1 MADSSTLLGVVLLAR
16 HGDREGFYQD
26 PSSYTASATTITPE
40 GNVQEFQ
47 LGQLLRSLYLNS
59 SSESFI
65 PGINSTIAN
74 LDQIQVRA
82 DGGDEGGVIVNS
94 AMSLLQGLFPA
105 TSSYNVTLANGTNVE
120 GPLGGY
126 QYIPIES
133 VEPDND
139 VSLEGWTSCGAF
151 DTSTNTFYN
160 STEFQA
166 KVNETASFI
175 NQLSPYLDGRP
186 VTLKNMWNI
195 YDYMNVEN
203 IHDASFAASIPDTF
217 MEQARDLANWHEYGV
232 FSSPDLAGIGNIAA
246 RAMLPSI
253 FESFT
258 SITGS
263 DDPLKISYMALAY
276 KPFLSLFNMTGV
288 AQMNPQLQGIVNY
301 AAVVALE
308 IRNSSSSGEPVL
320 RFNFKNGTDDNGFTT
335 YNILNSTGDVPLS
348 TFVNYL
354 SPAAVNTTADW
365 CKVCGNTQDRGCGA
379 LALAAS
385 EASAAARVNQ
395 RISPVGAGF
404 LGAGLT
410 LAVCLAM
417 LGVLVFLG
425 FLTVGKGRSRQK
437 KTDDVTEKA

>member
-1 MADSSTLLGVVLLAR
+1 MADSGTLLGVVLLAR

-40 GNVQEFQ
+40 GNVQELQ

-59 SSESFI
+59 SSPSFI

-82 DGGDEGGVIVNS
+82 DGGGEGGVIVNS

-105 TSSYNVTLANGTNVE
+105 TSSYNVTLANGTNVV

-151 DTSTNTFYN
+151 DTSTNAFYN

-166 KVNETASFI
+166 KVNESASFI
-175 NQLSPYLDGRP
+175 SQLSPYLDGRP

-203 IHDASFAASIPDTF
+203 IHDASFAASISDTF

-232 FSSPDLAGIGNIAA
+232 FSSVDLAGIGNIAA

-258 SITGS
+258 SITAS
-263 DDPLKISYMALAY
+263 DDPLKISYLALAY

-301 AAVVALE
+301 AAAVALE

-365 CKVCGNTQDRGCGA
+365 CKVCGNTEDRGCGA

-417 LGVLVFLG
+417 LGVLIFLG

-437 KTDDVTEKA
+437 KTNDITEKA

>member
-1 MADSSTLLGVVLLAR
+1 MVDSTIIGVVLLAR
-16 HGDREGFYQD
+16 HGDRQGFYQD
-26 PSSYTASATTITPE
+26 PSSYTASSTTITPL
-40 GNVQEFQ
+40 GNQQEYQ

-59 SSESFI
+59 SSESYI
-65 PGINSTIAN
+65 PGINSTIVD
-74 LDQIQVRA
+74 LDQVKVRA
-82 DGGDEGGVIVNS
+82 DGGDEGGVIFNS
-94 AMSLLQGLFPA
+94 ATSLLQGLFPA
-105 TSSYNVTLANGTNVE
+105 NSSYTVTLANGTTVE

-133 VEPDND
+133 VDPDND
-139 VSLEGWTSCGAF
+139 VSLEGWASCGAF
-151 DTSTNTFYN
+151 ETSNSAFYN
-160 STEFQA
+160 STAFQA
-166 KVNETASFI
+166 KANESASFLSL
-175 NQLSPYLDGRP
+175 LSPYLDGRP
-186 VTLKNMWNI
+186 VTLENMWNI

-232 FSSPDLAGIGNIAA
+232 FSSPELAGIGNIAA
-246 RAMLPSI
+246 RTMLPSI

-258 SITGS
+258 SITDS
-263 DDPLKISYMALAY
+263 DDPLKFSYLALAY

-301 AAVVALE
+301 AAALAFE
-308 IRNSSSSGEPVL
+308 IRNSSSSDEPVL
-320 RFNFKNGTDDNGFTT
+320 RFNFKNGTDDNGFTM

-354 SPAAVNTTADW
+354 SPAAINATADW
-365 CKVCGNTQDRGCGA
+365 CTACGNTEDRGCGA

-385 EASAAARVNQ
+385 EASAAAQVHQ
-395 RISPVGAGF
+395 RIGPVGAGF

-425 FLTVGKGRSRQK
+425 FLTVGKGRSRK
-437 KTDDVTEKA
+437 KINKSTEKA

>member
-1 MADSSTLLGVVLLAR
+1 MADSTLLGVVILAR

-26 PSSYTASATTITPE
+26 PSSYTASSTTITPE
-40 GNVQEFQ
+40 GNQQEYQ

-59 SSESFI
+59 LSESYI
-65 PGINSTIAN
+65 SGINSTIVHLN
-74 LDQIQVRA
+74 QIKVRA
-82 DGGDEGGVIVNS
+82 DGGGEGGVIFNS
-94 AMSLLQGLFPA
+94 ATSLLQGLFPA
-105 TSSYNVTLANGTNVE
+105 TSSYTVTLANGTSVE

-151 DTSTNTFYN
+151 DTSTNAFYN
-160 STEFQA
+160 STIFQT
-166 KVNETASFI
+166 KVNESAAFM

-186 VTLKNMWNI
+186 VTLKNMWNV

-203 IHDASFAASIPDTF
+203 IHDASFAASIPGTF

-232 FSSPDLAGIGNIAA
+232 FSSPELAGIGNIAA
-246 RAMLPSI
+246 RTMLPSI

-258 SITGS
+258 SITNS
-263 DDPLKISYMALAY
+263 DDPLKISYLALAY
-276 KPFLSLFNMTGV
+276 KPFLSLFNMTGA
-288 AQMNPQLQGIVNY
+288 AQMNPELEGIVNY
-301 AAVVALE
+301 AGVLALE
-308 IRNSSSSGEPVL
+308 IRNSSTSGEPVL
-320 RFNFKNGTDDNGFTT
+320 RFNFKNGTDDDGFKT
-335 YNILNSTGDVPLS
+335 YNILNSTGDIPLS

-354 SPAAVNTTADW
+354 SPAAINTTADW
-365 CKVCGNTQDRGCGA
+365 CTVCRNTEDRGCGA

-437 KTDDVTEKA
+437 KTNDVAEKA

>member
-1 MADSSTLLGVVLLAR
+1 MADNGTLLGVVLLAR
-16 HGDREGFYQD
+16 HGDREGTSISS
-26 PSSYTASATTITPE
+26 PSADFLFLQ
-40 GNVQEFQ
+40 VQEFQ

-59 SSESFI
+59 SSPSFI
-65 PGINSTIAN
+65 PGINSTVVN

-105 TSSYNVTLANGTNVE
+105 TSSYNVTLANGTNVVA
-120 GPLGGY
+120 PLGGY
-126 QYIPIES
+126 QS

-151 DTSTNTFYN
+151 DTSTNAFYN

-166 KVNETASFI
+166 KVNESASFI
-175 NQLSPYLDGRP
+175 SQLSPYLDGRP
-186 VTLKNMWNI
+186 VTLKNMI

-232 FSSPDLAGIGNIAA
+232 FSSVDLAGIGNIAA

-253 FESFT
+253 FEDFT
-258 SITGS
+258 SITAS
-263 DDPLKISYMALAY
+263 DDSLKISYLALAY
-276 KPFLSLFNMTGV
+276 KPFLSS
-288 AQMNPQLQGIVNY
+288 QMNPQLQGIVNY
-301 AAVVALE
+301 AAAVALE
-308 IRNSSSSGEPVL
+308 IRNSSSSGETVL
-320 RFNFKNGTDDNGFTT
+320 RFKFKNGTDDNGFTT

-365 CKVCGNTQDRGCGA
+365 CKVCGNTEDRGCGA

-417 LGVLVFLG
+417 LGVLIFLG
-425 FLTVGKGRSRQK
+425 FLTVGKGRSRQQRRP
-437 KTDDVTEKA
+437 TTITEKA